1 MVLFNNSNIYKHS
14 YNDPRKPKGFVFTN
28 LLVVTEYYQQNAGKH
43 FLKYI
48 VFQNEID
55 AYNIGF
61 FPRRFYICKKRTAKL
76 NH

>member
-1 MVLFNNSNIYKHS
+1 MTHGNLRVNYL
-14 YNDPRKPKGFVFTN
+14 GQVFTN
-28 LLVVTEYYQQNAGKH
+28 LLVVTEYYQQNADK
-43 FLKYI
+43 
-48 VFQNEID
+48 QNEID